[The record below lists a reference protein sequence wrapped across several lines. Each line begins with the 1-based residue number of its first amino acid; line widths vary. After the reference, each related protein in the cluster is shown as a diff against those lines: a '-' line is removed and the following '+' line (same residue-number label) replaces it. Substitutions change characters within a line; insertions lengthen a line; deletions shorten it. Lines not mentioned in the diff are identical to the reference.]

1 MADVYNKE
9 DGTALNATD
18 DADTI
23 TKHMIACGHAVKQ
36 IDDIKAGTDVH
47 TISNGFTQAQI
58 NDIVERSVG
67 HLELMQKESWYIA
80 DGEGRSGNAT
90 KVKHAAAIATGKQY
104 IRDNT

>member
-9 DGTALNATD
+9 DGTKLNATD

-23 TKHMIACGHAVKQ
+23 TKHMTACGHAVVQ
-36 IDDIKAGTDVH
+36 IDGIKAGTDVYK
-47 TISNGFTQAQI
+47 TPTYTQAEI
-58 NDIVERSVG
+58 NDCVERSVG

-104 IRDNT
+104 ITDNT

>member
-1 MADVYNKE
+1 MADVYKKE

-18 DADTI
+18 DADII
-23 TKHMIACGHAVKQ
+23 TKHMTACGHAVVQ
-36 IDDIKAGTDVH
+36 IDGIKAGTDVYR
-47 TISNGFTQAQI
+47 ISNGFTQAQI
-58 NDIVERSVG
+58 NDVVDRSVG

>member
-9 DGTALNATD
+9 DGTALDATD

-23 TKHMIACGHAVKQ
+23 TKHMAACGHAVVQ
-36 IDDIKAGTDVH
+36 IDGIKAGTDVYK
-47 TISNGFTQAQI
+47 TPTYTQAEI
-58 NDIVERSVG
+58 NDCVERSVG

-104 IRDNT
+104 ITDNT